1 MPPSLPVA
9 STRQPLATP
18 DEVASYRRT
27 TESSLAQERYKGT
40 GPKFRKLGR
49 KVSTRL
55 RPSDD
60 LGARAA
66 RRFYDWAD
74 VYAWVD
80 QNTMQRTD
88 DRPKVLA

>member
-1 MPPSLPVA
+1 MYTNATVAPVA

-49 KVSTRL
+49 KV
-55 RPSDD
+55 
-60 LGARAA
+60 
-66 RRFYDWAD
+66 FYDWAD